1 MNTEE
6 DKVKQMTQ
14 MYDDLYRMMGSWLSQ
29 DNESLAVAAVLM
41 ATALRVYR
49 TSLSDDDY
57 DQMMNYLS
65 DTRDN
70 IEKFPTPE
78 ELNTKLN

>member
-1 MNTEE
+1 MDTEE

-49 TSLSDDDY
+49 TSLTDEDY

-65 DTRDN
+65 DTREN
-70 IEKFPTPE
+70 IEPFPTPE
-78 ELNTKLN
+78 EYTGKLN